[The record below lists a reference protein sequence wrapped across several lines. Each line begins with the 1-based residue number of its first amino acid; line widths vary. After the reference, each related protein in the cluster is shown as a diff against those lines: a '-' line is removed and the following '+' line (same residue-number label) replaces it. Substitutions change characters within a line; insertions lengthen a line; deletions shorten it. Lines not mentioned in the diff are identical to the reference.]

1 MRVVGCVE
9 IANDRQLLDKLLIL
23 YQKFES
29 SSTSTTLL
37 FPWLPGQ
44 SKIRRTLVGAQ
55 MYYIFKKIVDERK
68 RTGRT
73 EEVSENFPSSQ
84 IVVLTFSF
92 SLGSPSNFN

>member
-9 IANDRQLLDKLLIL
+9 IASDRQLLDKLLVL

-29 SSTSTTLL
+29 SSTPTTLL

-44 SKIRRTLVGAQ
+44 SKIRRNLVGAQ

-73 EEVSENFPSSQ
+73 EEVSKFPNLFFVESEV
-84 IVVLTFSF
+84 IYFFFSHD
-92 SLGSPSNFN
+92 